1 MVNSLKKNLAL
12 RVSLTVSV
20 IILVAVPT
28 VQLSTLMVA
37 SGDATGNAYAK
48 YSNNL
53 AQSLVN
59 DCDVFDSDGA
69 PNCQNNAPQIT
80 ADGTAPI
87 SIQKSNPGQPGP
99 QGPAG
104 PQGPQ
109 GIQGLKG
116 DTGATGAV
124 GPQGPIG
131 PAGPQGVQGLTGPQ
145 GPQGLTGPEGDTGPQ
160 GPQGLT
166 GAQGPQGLTGPQGN
180 VGPQGPQGLTG
191 AQGPQG
197 IQGPQ
202 DATGPAG
209 PTGPQGATGATGPQG
224 VTGATGPPGPQ
235 GPPGPAQ
242 ELEVRQVRSEQIVV
256 PGGGA
261 ATATAPCNSDEKVTG
276 GGSLIAV
283 HDLDTNEINP
293 NRVDDRPMAD
303 EIFDVNSWE
312 VFYNNPGPSS
322 VTIQAWAE
330 CAKLVDS
337 PLT

>member
-99 QGPAG
+99 QGP
-104 PQGPQ
+104 
-109 GIQGLKG
+109 
-116 DTGATGAV
+116 
-124 GPQGPIG
+124 
-131 PAGPQGVQGLTGPQ
+131 
-145 GPQGLTGPEGDTGPQ
+145 QGLTGPEGDTGPQ

-202 DATGPAG
+202 GATGPAG

>member
-1 MVNSLKKNLAL
+1 MHRNVRIWIGCFIVATVLIAS
-12 RVSLTVSV
+12 VSV
-20 IILVAVPT
+20 LI
-28 VQLSTLMVA
+28 QFS
-37 SGDATGNAYAK
+37 DARQKHANPFEGAT
-48 YSNNL
+48 S
-53 AQSLVN
+53 QVN
-59 DCDVFDSDGA
+59 DCSGDNSHCIAFLTEGKNND
-69 PNCQNNAPQIT
+69 PNIFVTGP
-80 ADGTAPI
+80 
-87 SIQKSNPGQPGP
+87 PGP
-99 QGPAG
+99 QS
-104 PQGPQ
+104 
-109 GIQGLKG
+109 
-116 DTGATGAV
+116 
-124 GPQGPIG
+124 
-131 PAGPQGVQGLTGPQ
+131 
-145 GPQGLTGPEGDTGPQ
+145 
-160 GPQGLT
+160 
-166 GAQGPQGLTGPQGN
+166 
-180 VGPQGPQGLTG
+180 
-191 AQGPQG
+191 
-197 IQGPQ
+197 
-202 DATGPAG
+202 
-209 PTGPQGATGATGPQG
+209 ATGATGPLG